1 MASEQSWKK
10 KYQQVLKE
18 AEQQERQC
26 REQRELLE
34 RMLVRTSVA
43 SKGLR
48 PELDQLLSRMR
59 TALRRKTLDTEAW
72 FRLQEQIDR
81 QIALLDGEKT
91 PASDDDSAR
100 QPIPA
105 SGSDDGIDISDKDHR
120 LLIARRVG
128 NLLSQVLEK
137 VTLDPDAEL
146 RARELQQTLL
156 SNLDWS
162 TLRTSLEA
170 VSELLIRAITHH
182 QRELEAFL
190 TRLNAR
196 LETLREHFA
205 HQSESNS
212 SRKDDTEILDREIH
226 EEIDLVNE
234 DLRVSQD
241 LESLKQSV
249 GQRFEQIAQALG
261 RFKEKENKR
270 ESLMAE
276 QLESMQQKMAAM
288 EASSEQMQE
297 QIRRERARAMTDLLT
312 QLPNREAWQE
322 RLHFEYNRWQ
332 RYGHP
337 LTVSVVDIDLFK
349 RINDTYGHKA
359 GDRVLQ
365 LVARELQGR
374 LRATDFIAR
383 IGGEE
388 FALLL
393 PETGMGEALAVMDKL
408 RGYVEN
414 LPFHFGGNPVSITFS
429 SGLASFVLGDSEDQ
443 AFERADRA
451 LYRAKATGR
460 NRVVAN

>member
-1 MASEQSWKK
+1 MASEQSWKN

-18 AEQQERQC
+18 AEQQKQRC
-26 REQRELLE
+26 KEQRDLLE

-43 SKGLR
+43 SEGQR
-48 PELDQLLSRMR
+48 PELDRLLNQLR
-59 TALRRKTLDTEAW
+59 ADLRRKTLNTEKW
-72 FRLQEQIDR
+72 LQLQDQIDR
-81 QIALLDGEKT
+81 QIALLDEE
-91 PASDDDSAR
+91 PAPPHDQAAA
-100 QPIPA
+100 PA
-105 SGSDDGIDISDKDHR
+105 PSFTAPPDAGIDISDQDHR

-128 NLLSQVLEK
+128 QLLSQVLEQ
-137 VTLDPDAEL
+137 VTLEPEAE
-146 RARELQQTLL
+146 AKAKELQQTLL
-156 SNLDWS
+156 SSIDWD
-162 TLRTSLEA
+162 TLRTSLES
-170 VSELLIRAITHH
+170 VSELLIRAMTRN

-196 LETLREHFA
+196 LETLREHFSQ
-205 HQSESNS
+205 QSDCNS
-212 SRKDDTEILDREIH
+212 SRKDDTAILDQEIR
-226 EEIDLVNE
+226 EEIDLVSE
-234 DLRVSQD
+234 DLRVSTD
-241 LESLKQSV
+241 LDTLKYSV
-249 GQRFEQIAQALG
+249 GQRLDQIASALG
-261 RFKEKENKR
+261 RFKDKETER
-270 ESLMAE
+270 ESWMAE

-288 EASSEQMQE
+288 EESSEQMQE

-322 RLHFEYNRWQ
+322 RLHLEYSRWQ

-337 LTVSVVDIDLFK
+337 LTVSIVDIDLFK

-393 PETGMGEALAVMDKL
+393 PETGMNEAVAVLDKL
-408 RGYVEN
+408 RGYVEK

-429 SGLASFVLGDSEDQ
+429 SGLAQLVRGDSEDN
-443 AFERADRA
+443 AFDRADRA

-460 NRVVAN
+460 NRVVAI

>member
-1 MASEQSWKK
+1 MASEQSWKN

-18 AEQQERQC
+18 AEQQEQRC
-26 REQRELLE
+26 KEQRDLLG
-34 RMLVRTSVA
+34 RMLVRTCVA
-43 SKGLR
+43 SEGQR
-48 PELDQLLSRMR
+48 PELDHLLGRLR
-59 TALRRKTLDTEAW
+59 ADLRRKTVNAQAW
-72 FRLQEQIDR
+72 LSLQEQIDR
-81 QIALLDGEKT
+81 QIALLDDERAPNSTEGN
-91 PASDDDSAR
+91 AR
-100 QPIPA
+100 QPSPRVA
-105 SGSDDGIDISDKDHR
+105 AGDGIDISDQDHR

-128 NLLSQVLEK
+128 QLLNQVLEQ
-137 VTLDPDAEL
+137 VTLEPDAE
-146 RARELQQTLL
+146 AKAKELQQTLL
-156 SNLDWS
+156 SSIDWS
-162 TLRTSLEA
+162 TLRTSLES
-170 VSELLIRAITHH
+170 VSELLIRAITRN

-190 TRLNAR
+190 TRLNDR
-196 LETLREHFA
+196 LETLREHFS

-212 SRKDDTEILDREIH
+212 SRKDDTEVLDQEIRH
-226 EEIDLVNE
+226 EIGLVSE
-234 DLRVSQD
+234 DLRASDD
-241 LESLKQSV
+241 LETLKQSV
-249 GQRFEQIAQALG
+249 GPRLDQIGNALG
-261 RFKEKENKR
+261 RFKEKESRR
-270 ESLMAE
+270 ERFMAE

-332 RYGHP
+332 RYSHP

-349 RINDTYGHKA
+349 RINDSYGHKA

-393 PETGMGEALAVMDKL
+393 PETKMDEAVSVMDKL
-408 RGYVEN
+408 RGYVEK

-429 SGLASFVLGDSEDQ
+429 SGLAQFVRGDSQDQ

>member
-1 MASEQSWKK
+1 MASEQSWKN

-18 AEQQERQC
+18 AEQQEQRC
-26 REQRELLE
+26 KEQRDLLE

-43 SKGLR
+43 SEGQR
-48 PELDQLLSRMR
+48 PELDRLLNQLR
-59 TALRRKTLDTEAW
+59 ADLRRKTLNTEKW
-72 FRLQEQIDR
+72 LHLQDQIDR
-81 QIALLDGEKT
+81 QIALLDEQAPAPVEKAPVEPC
-91 PASDDDSAR
+91 PAAET
-100 QPIPA
+100 
-105 SGSDDGIDISDKDHR
+105 DDGIDIADQDHR

-128 NLLSQVLEK
+128 QLLSQVLAQ
-137 VTLDPDAEL
+137 VTLEPEAETK
-146 RARELQQTLL
+146 AKELQQTLL
-156 SNLDWS
+156 SSIDWS
-162 TLRTSLEA
+162 TLRESLES
-170 VSELLIRAITHH
+170 VSELLILAITRN

-190 TRLNAR
+190 TRLNDR
-196 LETLREHFA
+196 LETLREHFSY
-205 HQSESNS
+205 QTESNS
-212 SRKDDTEILDREIH
+212 SRKDDTEVLDQEIRH
-226 EEIDLVNE
+226 EIDLVSDDIRSSD
-234 DLRVSQD
+234 DLD
-241 LESLKQSV
+241 SLKRSV
-249 GQRFEQIAQALG
+249 GQRLDQIGSALG
-261 RFKEKENKR
+261 RFKAKESQR
-270 ESLMAE
+270 ERMMAE

-288 EASSEQMQE
+288 EASSARMQE

-322 RLHFEYNRWQ
+322 RLHFEYSRWQ

-393 PETGMGEALAVMDKL
+393 PETSMNEAVSVLNKL
-408 RGYVEN
+408 RGYVEK

-429 SGLASFVLGDSEDQ
+429 SGLAQFGQGDSEEQ
-443 AFERADRA
+443 AFDRADRA

>member
-1 MASEQSWKK
+1 
-10 KYQQVLKE
+10 
-18 AEQQERQC
+18 
-26 REQRELLE
+26 
-34 RMLVRTSVA
+34 MLVRTSVA
-43 SKGLR
+43 SEGQR
-48 PELDQLLSRMR
+48 PELDRLLNQLRVD
-59 TALRRKTLDTEAW
+59 LRRKTLNTEKW
-72 FRLQEQIDR
+72 LHLQDQIDR
-81 QIALLDGEKT
+81 QIALLDEEPARSHGET
-91 PASDDDSAR
+91 PEQTPSFTPR
-100 QPIPA
+100 PE
-105 SGSDDGIDISDKDHR
+105 DGIDISDQDHR

-128 NLLSQVLEK
+128 QLLSQVLEQ
-137 VTLDPDAEL
+137 VTLEPEAE
-146 RARELQQTLL
+146 AKAKELQQTLL
-156 SNLDWS
+156 SSIDWD
-162 TLRTSLEA
+162 TLRTSLES
-170 VSELLIRAITHH
+170 VSELLIQAITRN

-196 LETLREHFA
+196 LETLREHFS
-205 HQSESNS
+205 HQSECNS
-212 SRKDDTEILDREIH
+212 SRKDDTALLDREIR
-226 EEIDLVNE
+226 EEIDLVSE
-234 DLRVSQD
+234 DIRVSAD
-241 LESLKQSV
+241 LDTLKYAV
-249 GQRFEQIAQALG
+249 GQRLDQIASALG
-261 RFKEKENKR
+261 RFKDKETER
-270 ESLMAE
+270 ESWMAE

-322 RLHFEYNRWQ
+322 RLHFEYSRWQ

-388 FALLL
+388 FVLLL
-393 PETGMGEALAVMDKL
+393 PETGMNEAVSVLDKL
-408 RGYVEN
+408 RGYVEK

-429 SGLASFVLGDSEDQ
+429 SGLAEFVRGDSEDN

>member
-1 MASEQSWKK
+1 MASEQSWKN

-18 AEQQERQC
+18 AEQQEQQC
-26 REQRELLE
+26 KEQRDLLE

-43 SKGLR
+43 SEGQR
-48 PELDQLLSRMR
+48 PELDRLLNQLR
-59 TALRRKTLDTEAW
+59 ADLRRKTLNAKKW
-72 FRLQEQIDR
+72 LHLQEQIDR
-81 QIALLDGEKT
+81 QIALLDEKPAPPHDETAAPT
-91 PASDDDSAR
+91 PSF
-100 QPIPA
+100 PA
-105 SGSDDGIDISDKDHR
+105 PPNDGIDISDQDHR
-120 LLIARRVG
+120 LLIARHVG
-128 NLLSQVLEK
+128 QLLSKVLEQ
-137 VTLDPDAEL
+137 VTLEPEAE
-146 RARELQQTLL
+146 AKAKELQQTLL
-156 SNLDWS
+156 SSIDWS
-162 TLRTSLEA
+162 TLRTSLES
-170 VSELLIRAITHH
+170 VSELLIRAITRN

-196 LETLREHFA
+196 LETLREHFSQ
-205 HQSESNS
+205 QSDCNS
-212 SRKDDTEILDREIH
+212 SRKDDTAILDREIRG
-226 EEIDLVNE
+226 EIDLVSE
-234 DLRVSQD
+234 DLRVGAD
-241 LESLKQSV
+241 LDTLKYSV
-249 GQRFEQIAQALG
+249 GKRLDQIASALG
-261 RFKEKENKR
+261 RFKDKETER
-270 ESLMAE
+270 ESWMAE

-349 RINDTYGHKA
+349 RVNDTYGHKA

-393 PETGMGEALAVMDKL
+393 PETSMNEAVSVLNKL
-408 RGYVEN
+408 RGYVEK

-429 SGLASFVLGDSEDQ
+429 SGLAQFVRGDSEDN
-443 AFERADRA
+443 AFDRADRA

>member
-1 MASEQSWKK
+1 MASEQSWKN

-18 AEQQERQC
+18 AEQQEQRC
-26 REQRELLE
+26 KEQRDLLE

-43 SKGLR
+43 SEGQR
-48 PELDQLLSRMR
+48 PELDRLLNQLR
-59 TALRRKTLDTEAW
+59 ADLRRKTLNTEKW
-72 FRLQEQIDR
+72 LHLQDQIDR
-81 QIALLDGEKT
+81 QIALLDEQAPAPFEKAPVEPC
-91 PASDDDSAR
+91 PAAET
-100 QPIPA
+100 
-105 SGSDDGIDISDKDHR
+105 DDGIDIADQDHR

-128 NLLSQVLEK
+128 QLLSQVLAQ
-137 VTLDPDAEL
+137 VTLEPEAETK
-146 RARELQQTLL
+146 AKELQQTLL
-156 SNLDWS
+156 SSIDWS
-162 TLRTSLEA
+162 TLRESLES
-170 VSELLIRAITHH
+170 VSELLILAITRN

-190 TRLNAR
+190 TRLNDR
-196 LETLREHFA
+196 LETLREHFSY
-205 HQSESNS
+205 QTESNS
-212 SRKDDTEILDREIH
+212 SRKDDTEVLDQEIRH
-226 EEIDLVNE
+226 EIDLVSDDIRSSD
-234 DLRVSQD
+234 DLD
-241 LESLKQSV
+241 SLKRSV
-249 GQRFEQIAQALG
+249 GQRLDQIGSALG
-261 RFKEKENKR
+261 RFKAKESQR
-270 ESLMAE
+270 ERMMAE

-288 EASSEQMQE
+288 EASSARMQE

-322 RLHFEYNRWQ
+322 RLHFEYSRWQ

-393 PETGMGEALAVMDKL
+393 PETSMNEAVSVLNKL
-408 RGYVEN
+408 RGYVEK

-429 SGLASFVLGDSEDQ
+429 SGLAQFGQGDSEEQ
-443 AFERADRA
+443 AFDRADRA